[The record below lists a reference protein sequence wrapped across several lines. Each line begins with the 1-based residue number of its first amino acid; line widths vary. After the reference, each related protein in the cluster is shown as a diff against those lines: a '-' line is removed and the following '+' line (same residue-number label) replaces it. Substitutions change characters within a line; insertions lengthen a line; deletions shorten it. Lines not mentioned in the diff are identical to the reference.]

1 MPGPGVMTPAQPTPS
16 DPAREQFALA
26 SRYLPGGVTASARRN
41 DAIGHPFFV
50 SRGDGAWL
58 YDLQGRAFLDMS
70 TSHGASLLGHNHP
83 RIKAAVQQALD
94 MGIVCS
100 AETVHQARLAQRIT
114 ELVPCAEMVRFGGS
128 GTETVMHGLRLA
140 RCATGR
146 EKLIK
151 FEGHFHGYSD
161 ALNYSVMP
169 PLDQAGSART
179 PTPYVESLG
188 VPANTR
194 EHVIVVPFNDPQAL
208 EEAFAAQGSQV
219 AALLLEPINYDQ
231 GCLMPQ
237 PGFLELCRALCT
249 RHGSVLFFDEVLT
262 AFRGAPGGAQQLL
275 GVTPDLCVLGK
286 AFGAGMPISALVGKK
301 SVMEHLQPLGRS
313 QMSGT
318 FLAHPTGVLAA
329 LAALE
334 EYSTAG
340 FYERLDARCDEFY
353 SGFQDIIDRSGV
365 ELRLQ
370 FAGPR
375 FGLYFGVSGDIVEY
389 RKAAS
394 KNHDAERLFVRACHQ
409 RGVYFQPAAHHGFS
423 AVHTKEQ
430 LRLALDVIAAALSDV
445 HAFQRAG

>member
-1 MPGPGVMTPAQPTPS
+1 MPPAPLTPV
-16 DPAREQFALA
+16 DPALAQFALA
-26 SRYLPGGVTASARRN
+26 SRYLPGGVSASARRN
-41 DAIGHPFFV
+41 DAIGHPFFA

-58 YDLQGRAFLDMS
+58 FDLQGRRFLDMS

-83 RIKAAVQQALD
+83 RIKLAVQHALD
-94 MGIVCS
+94 MGILCS
-100 AETVHQARLAQRIT
+100 GETVFQAQLAQRIT
-114 ELVPCAEMVRFGGS
+114 EMVPCAEMVRFGGS

-161 ALNYSVMP
+161 ALNFSVMP
-169 PLDQAGSART
+169 PLDQAGPART
-179 PTPYVESLG
+179 PTPYAESSG

-194 EHVIVVPFNDPQAL
+194 EHVIVVPFNDSVAL
-208 EEAFAAQGSQV
+208 EAAFATHGPQV

-237 PGFLELCRALCT
+237 PGFLALCRSLCDH
-249 RHGSVLFFDEVLT
+249 HGAVLFFDEVLT
-262 AFRGAPGGAQQLL
+262 AFRVAPGGAQEKF

-286 AFGAGMPISALVGKK
+286 AFGAGMPISALAGKRQ
-301 SVMEHLQPLGRS
+301 VMEHLQPLGHS

-318 FLAHPTGVLAA
+318 YLAHPTAVLAA

-334 EYSTAG
+334 EYSRPG
-340 FYERLDARCDEFY
+340 FYAQLDQLCTEFY
-353 SGFQDIIDRSGV
+353 TGFQQAIDRTGV
-365 ELRLQ
+365 SLRLQ
-370 FAGPR
+370 YAGPR

-394 KNHDAERLFVRACHQ
+394 KSHDAERRFVLACYQ
-409 RGVYFQPAAHHGFS
+409 RGVFFQPAAHHGFS
-423 AVHTKEQ
+423 AVHTAADLQ
-430 LRLALDVIAAALSDV
+430 LALEVIEASLSEVCAA
-445 HAFQRAG
+445 QRNR